1 MPLFTTDPTD
11 QAFER
16 FMKHQPNYKPDTP
29 EADRIQA
36 ELDAE
41 TKQKGRTPMIYRDE
55 RHQHTFEKER
65 SIRPESVSR
74 KFLAALYLLTADGG
88 LWNQVWDQVS
98 IPKTSTAPA
107 MCSSP
112 PLGTFSPAPGTS
124 TWWRSRTRRCC
135 PWEPTWSSALPW
147 PSEPTVWKKP
157 FGFNL
162 TRNGSDL
169 LAVSEKT
176 RGKHEGTIPAR
187 HPGGSDL
194 PLQRPSCA
202 WTPVALSCASLTP
215 ISGKRW
221 QGVRGFRLGTNRDH
235 PTALT
240 HFRASGTSGPATC
253 RWRSHFRVL
262 PDQTEMPSMTMT

>member
-88 LWNQVWDQVS
+88 MWNQVWDQVT
-98 IPKTSTAPA
+98 IRKIYIDEMRPK
-107 MCSSP
+107 
-112 PLGTFSPAPGTS
+112 
-124 TWWRSRTRRCC
+124 
-135 PWEPTWSSALPW
+135 
-147 PSEPTVWKKP
+147 
-157 FGFNL
+157 NL
-162 TRNGSDL
+162 TGTGYVFFSATKDILTGSDNIQLTDIADPAL
-169 LAVSEKT
+169 LSIEAYLVLCTALAIRAYGLEKAVRIQFE
-176 RGKHEGTIPAR
+176 
-187 HPGGSDL
+187 
-194 PLQRPSCA
+194 
-202 WTPVALSCASLTP
+202 
-215 ISGKRW
+215 KRW
-221 QGVRGFRLGTNRDH
+221 
-235 PTALT
+235 
-240 HFRASGTSGPATC
+240 
-253 RWRSHFRVL
+253 
-262 PDQTEMPSMTMT
+262 E